1 MPLQKFSYQLPLEL
15 DVAEIEVSAS
25 REVINIDEMRLRELA
40 ARKALEGMVGKIGS
54 PRWLDDYLELCKGG
68 WPWRVAAYIAW
79 ASTPKGSREPKTQD
93 QLATNH
99 LGLTSD
105 RAINTWRKKNPAIDE
120 MVRMMQSGPLFKHRS
135 EIYTALVA
143 VAVKPEYKSHND
155 RKLALELMGDY
166 MPTHKLLTALT
177 ARGNAGVKTDAE
189 LDDLVKALESETPI
203 ALAGTSPKSS
213 TDLAEEEQSEEE

>member
-1 MPLQKFSYQLPLEL
+1 MHLQKFSYQLPLEL
-15 DVAEIEVSAS
+15 DLPELESAS
-25 REVINIDEMRLRELA
+25 SNVIDLDEMRLREQV
-40 ARKALEGMVGKIGS
+40 ARRGLEGLVGKIGS
-54 PRWLDDYLELCKGG
+54 PRWLEDYLELCKGG

-79 ASTPKGSREPKTQD
+79 ASTPKGSRDPKTQD
-93 QLATNH
+93 DLGRNH

-120 MVRMMQSGPLFKHRS
+120 MVKMMQSGPLFKHRA

-166 MPTHKLLTALT
+166 MPTHKLLAALT
-177 ARGNAGVKTDAE
+177 ARGSAGVKTDAE
-189 LDDLVKALESETPI
+189 LDDLVKALESEVDNDG
-203 ALAGTSPKSS
+203 A
-213 TDLAEEEQSEEE
+213 